1 MKRLGAVAAT
11 LALALGLGACGDDEQ
26 TAGGGG
32 AEDGGKIRVALGDIE
47 SVETLALFI
56 AMERV
61 RKRGTDVEL
70 IELADE
76 DLANQA
82 VIGGQ
87 ADVGLGAPYGLIE
100 GSGAPL
106 RIFCQL
112 QSLKFF
118 PVVDKAAY
126 PDWQSLDGE
135 TIAVHSR
142 GSTSEALAHIIEQEE
157 GIEFGKVS
165 FVPGAEVRA
174 TALLRGNVKAA
185 VLDIPNKNY
194 VMAEEPGKFAD
205 LPTPETS
212 ASDEVLFANTA
223 VGRGRTRRPCRSCS
237 RRCSPS
243 GARSTRTPRSSRRSA
258 SASGCSRTCRPSSTS
273 SSSPTTRRGRR
284 SGLFTQDC
292 GGEAAAQDDFEFYH
306 AAGQLKGDPASLKVE
321 DFWSLEPLKAAV
333 ARGQGIGQLRWP
345 RRSRA
350 ARPPAAWRPGASRR
364 EQATLGCCASGRSWW
379 CSACGSGPA
388 RVSVNPAFPTCSD
401 TLVAFWRD
409 ADGRDVRRRLRRDR
423 RPAHRRRAAHR
434 RRRRARRAGHGA
446 VGAGGVARACPSSSS
461 CRPRRRRRSSR

>member
-1 MKRLGAVAAT
+1 MKRLVALAAT
-11 LALALGLGACGDDEQ
+11 LALVVAACGGDDE
-26 TAGGGG
+26 AASGGADGGGT
-32 AEDGGKIRVALGDIE
+32 IRVALGDIE

-61 RKRGTDVEL
+61 RKRGIDVKL
-70 IELADE
+70 TELADE

-82 VIGGQ
+82 VVGGQ

-135 TIAVHSR
+135 TLAVHSR

-157 GIEFGKVS
+157 GIEFGKIS

-194 VMAEEPGKFAD
+194 VMDEAPGKFHE

-212 ASDEVLFANTA
+212 ASDEVLFANTKWMQENPQQ
-223 VGRGRTRRPCRSCS
+223 VQVLLEEVLKVWRSIAKD
-237 RRCSPS
+237 PS
-243 GARSTRTPRSSRRSA
+243 FVQTERERLGLLKDMPAELEKELVPYYEEGAK
-258 SASGCSRTCRPSSTS
+258 G
-273 SSSPTTRRGRR
+273 
-284 SGLFTQDC
+284 GLFTQDC
-292 GGEAAAQDDFEFYH
+292 GGEAAARDDFEFYS
-306 AAGQLKGDPASLKVE
+306 AAGQLKGDPSELRVE
-321 DFWSLEPLKAAV
+321 DFWDL
-333 ARGQGIGQLRWP
+333 
-345 RRSRA
+345 
-350 ARPPAAWRPGASRR
+350 
-364 EQATLGCCASGRSWW
+364 
-379 CSACGSGPA
+379 GPA
-388 RVSVNPAFPTCSD
+388 R
-401 TLVAFWRD
+401 
-409 ADGRDVRRRLRRDR
+409 
-423 RPAHRRRAAHR
+423 AAI
-434 RRRRARRAGHGA
+434 GA
-446 VGAGGVARACPSSSS
+446 VEKSGS
-461 CRPRRRRRSSR
+461 

>member
-1 MKRLGAVAAT
+1 MKRLGALVAT
-11 LALALGLGACGDDEQ
+11 LALGLAACGGDD
-26 TAGGGG
+26 TSGAGE
-32 AEDGGKIRVALGDIE
+32 AEGGGKIRVALGDIE

-61 RKRGTDVEL
+61 RKRGTDVEV

-82 VIGGQ
+82 VVGGQ

-135 TIAVHSR
+135 TFAVHSR

-157 GIEFGKVS
+157 GIEFGKIS
-165 FVPGAEVRA
+165 YVPGSEVRA

-194 VMAEEPGKFAD
+194 VMAEAPGKFAL

-212 ASDEVLFANTA
+212 ASDEVLFANTQWMEQNQEA
-223 VGRGRTRRPCRSCS
+223 VQVLLEEVLTVWRSIEKD
-237 RRCSPS
+237 PS
-243 GARSTRTPRSSRRSA
+243 FVEGERERLGLLKDMPAELEKQLVPYYKEGAE
-258 SASGCSRTCRPSSTS
+258 G
-273 SSSPTTRRGRR
+273 
-284 SGLFTQDC
+284 GLFTQDC

-306 AAGQLKGDPASLKVE
+306 AAGQLKGDPASLQVE
-321 DFWSLEPLKAAV
+321 DFWSLEPL
-333 ARGQGIGQLRWP
+333 
-345 RRSRA
+345 RA
-350 ARPPAAWRPGASRR
+350 
-364 EQATLGCCASGRSWW
+364 
-379 CSACGSGPA
+379 
-388 RVSVNPAFPTCSD
+388 
-401 TLVAFWRD
+401 
-409 ADGRDVRRRLRRDR
+409 
-423 RPAHRRRAAHR
+423 
-434 RRRRARRAGHGA
+434 A
-446 VGAGGVARACPSSSS
+446 VGAVEESGS
-461 CRPRRRRRSSR
+461 

>member
-1 MKRLGAVAAT
+1 M
-11 LALALGLGACGDDEQ
+11 
-26 TAGGGG
+26 
-32 AEDGGKIRVALGDIE
+32 ALGDIE

-61 RKRGTDVEL
+61 RKRGTEVEL

-82 VIGGQ
+82 VVGGQ

-135 TIAVHSR
+135 TFTVHSR

-157 GIEFGKVS
+157 GIEFGKIS
-165 FVPGAEVRA
+165 YVPGAEVRA

-194 VMAEEPGKFAD
+194 VMAEAPGKFAE
-205 LPTPETS
+205 LPTPETG

-223 VGRGRTRRPCRSCS
+223 VDGAEPGDPSRSCS

-243 GARSTRTPRSSRRSA
+243 GARSTRTQRSSRRSA
-258 SASGCSRTCRPSSTS
+258 SVSGC
-273 SSSPTTRRGRR
+273 
-284 SGLFTQDC
+284 
-292 GGEAAAQDDFEFYH
+292 
-306 AAGQLKGDPASLKVE
+306 
-321 DFWSLEPLKAAV
+321 
-333 ARGQGIGQLRWP
+333 
-345 RRSRA
+345 
-350 ARPPAAWRPGASRR
+350 
-364 EQATLGCCASGRSWW
+364 
-379 CSACGSGPA
+379 
-388 RVSVNPAFPTCSD
+388 
-401 TLVAFWRD
+401 
-409 ADGRDVRRRLRRDR
+409 
-423 RPAHRRRAAHR
+423 
-434 RRRRARRAGHGA
+434 
-446 VGAGGVARACPSSSS
+446 
-461 CRPRRRRRSSR
+461 